1 MRKAILAAIAAC
13 TIVGPATAQ
22 TYLMRHKIPK
32 VVVGAAAQPSTP
44 PAAATTCGTLVA
56 GMWANDGA
64 VLASGRTGVGTRAQ
78 NQEKARAFCQAVGKP
93 GTCRANLDM
102 DGKATNDGAWFL
114 MQTPMYDIGAGHLYA
129 AVCS

>member
-1 MRKAILAAIAAC
+1 MRKAILAAVAVC
-13 TIVGPATAQ
+13 TINGPATAQ
-22 TYLMRHKIPK
+22 TYVMRQRVPK
-32 VVVGAAAQPSTP
+32 VVVGATAQPTTP
-44 PAAATTCGTLVA
+44 ATTCGTLVA
-56 GMWANDGA
+56 GMWANDGP